1 MVAWLLVVHVFG
13 WTLWVGGLL
22 VTTAAVSQYAQ
33 ESSTDVRQALG
44 RLQKLSLRGMADPG
58 ALLAIVAGIFLIL
71 SNRGY
76 FLHARWLH
84 IKLTF
89 VLLLIG
95 LHGFI
100 GMRSKALTAGRIT
113 PEPKLWRFLFL
124 AILLVFLSILIA
136 TLPGAVYLT

>member
-1 MVAWLLVVHVFG
+1 MVAWLLVVHIFG

-22 VTTAAVSQYAQ
+22 ITTAALSQDAQ
-33 ESSTDVRQALG
+33 EGATEIRRALARVG
-44 RLQKLSLRGMADPG
+44 RRSLRGMADPG
-58 ALLAIVAGIFLIL
+58 ALLAIVAGILLIF
-71 SNRGY
+71 SNRSY

-84 IKLTF
+84 IKLLF

-100 GMRSKALTAGRIT
+100 GVKSKAAAAGRPSLDPGSVRLVFI
-113 PEPKLWRFLFL
+113 

-136 TLPGAVYLT
+136 TLPGAVYLA